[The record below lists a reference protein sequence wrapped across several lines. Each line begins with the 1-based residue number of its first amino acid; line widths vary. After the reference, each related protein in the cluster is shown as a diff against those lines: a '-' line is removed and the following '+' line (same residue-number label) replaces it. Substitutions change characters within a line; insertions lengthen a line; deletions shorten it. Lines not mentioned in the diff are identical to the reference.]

1 MSEQKD
7 YNLSKAVKEIK
18 DDVIRDKEIN
28 QLQDEAQKQD
38 ARDLQK
44 LTTQDI
50 KDLVET
56 KDGTKDYS
64 LVEKLRAG
72 IEQIKNGILVKD
84 VTDILT
90 EADKNKRVRTL
101 ENKRK
106 TERKFLLTLKKII
119 YLSVWLI
126 MGLLLNKLLRKKG
139 ITCWIK

>member
-1 MSEQKD
+1 MKENVAIAEDILNEAYKDAEADIQAAPQMSEQKD

-90 EADKNKRVRTL
+90 EVDKK
-101 ENKRK
+101 
-106 TERKFLLTLKKII
+106 
-119 YLSVWLI
+119 
-126 MGLLLNKLLRKKG
+126 KKG
-139 ITCWIK
+139 